1 MLILLSLLLSL
12 GFTQASV
19 IGIDYGTDWFKVS
32 IVKPGVPLEVV
43 LNQESKRK
51 TSSIVTIRNG
61 IRYFG
66 SDSVALVSLIHRFD
80 SKGDKGTERHL
91 SSVKEP
97 VGQAL
102 CRSYCQTVP
111 ESLF

>member
-1 MLILLSLLLSL
+1 MFILSLLLL
-12 GFTQASV
+12 VGLTKASV

-43 LNQESKRK
+43 LNRESKRK

-66 SDSVALVSLIHRFD
+66 SDSVALVCF
-80 SKGDKGTERHL
+80 
-91 SSVKEP
+91 
-97 VGQAL
+97 
-102 CRSYCQTVP
+102 
-111 ESLF
+111 